1 MYYCVYFS
9 LCRLHYEYII
19 DSIYI
24 AVVTILFISSR
35 ETYSLPYNSYGKN
48 STTIY
53 LVKNFYGVDH
63 FHNLNVTLHLHKN
76 FELPW
81 PRDDRA
87 CTRVDESDSKTTRS
101 HLFALAK

>member
-9 LCRLHYEYII
+9 LCKLHYEYII

-24 AVVTILFISSR
+24 AVVTILFIGSR

-63 FHNLNVTLHLHKN
+63 FHNLNVTLHLHNLPLKVTFVN
-76 FELPW
+76 F
-81 PRDDRA
+81 
-87 CTRVDESDSKTTRS
+87 RS
-101 HLFALAK
+101 CRRRIDAM